1 MPKVK
6 LTKRNL
12 RKRKKIYIKQSM
24 TQETQHKDD
33 CCTISLNN
41 ADGKILKKVLF
52 WVLFINFGMFIVESV
67 SGLIAHS
74 NALLADSLDMLGDA
88 FVYGISI
95 AVLFK
100 HPSVRAKGSLIKGIT
115 MLLLGVSVVG
125 ENIYKIVNPIIPVG
139 GIITAI
145 GLLALLANATS
156 FALLWKHKA
165 KDLNVRSAW
174 ICSRNDVM
182 ANIGVIIAGLLV
194 AKFDSMWPDITIGLI
209 IAFIVIKSSSQIIKE
224 SLSHIK

>member
-1 MPKVK
+1 
-6 LTKRNL
+6 
-12 RKRKKIYIKQSM
+12 M

-33 CCTISLNN
+33 CCAINLNN
-41 ADGKILKKVLF
+41 ANGKTLKKVLF
-52 WVLFINFGMFIVESV
+52 LVLFINFSMFLVESV

-100 HPSVRAKGSLIKGIT
+100 HPSVRAKASLVKGIT
-115 MLLLGVSVVG
+115 MLLLGLFVVG
-125 ENIYKIVNPIIPVG
+125 ENIFKIINPIIPVAET
-139 GIITAI
+139 ITAI
-145 GLLALLANATS
+145 GLLALLANAVS
-156 FALLWKHKA
+156 FALLLKHKA

-174 ICSRNDVM
+174 ICSRNDVV

-194 AKFDSMWPDITIGLI
+194 AKFNSMWPDVTVGLI

-224 SLSHIK
+224 SLNHIKY